1 MDNIFKQNDTGNNKL
16 RSAYVK
22 DMKQISD
29 VMKSP
34 KHSEFMKL
42 KDVSQIVK
50 VEYDSS
56 MGGYLV
62 QWEEY

>member
-1 MDNIFKQNDTGNNKL
+1 MNDIFKQNDMGNNKL
-16 RSAYVK
+16 HRAYVK

-50 VEYDSS
+50 VEYDSN
-56 MGGYLV
+56 MDGYLV

>member
-1 MDNIFKQNDTGNNKL
+1 MFKQDNTHTDKL

-29 VMKSP
+29 VMESP

-50 VEYDSS
+50 VEYDYS